1 MLERSDEMA
10 GPLFIRRI
18 LTKKA
23 IIIIFV
29 NASSSSSYVMCGL
42 LECNIKYGRVGLKW
56 LHFA

>member
-18 LTKKA
+18 LTEKA

-29 NASSSSSYVMCGL
+29 NASFHLQFNVWFIRM
-42 LECNIKYGRVGLKW
+42 
-56 LHFA
+56 